1 MSSIVGTSYSE
12 LTLVTDPGRKP
23 GFLDL
28 SGFGNYRENNF
39 CYIFRNPENYEPLD
53 KKKV

>member
-12 LTLVTDPGRKP
+12 LTLLTDPGRKP

-28 SGFGNYRENNF
+28 SGLVIIGKIIFVTFLENPKIMN
-39 CYIFRNPENYEPLD
+39 L
-53 KKKV
+53 